1 MAKIL
6 IIEDNLTML
15 KLLKTLMTLE
25 GYQVLTAT
33 DKGTIFQTLSQ
44 ETPDLILLDVHLRA
58 DDGTEISGYEI
69 LEHIRRTPELRN
81 TRVIMTSGIDLRERA
96 LKAGADD
103 FVLKPYIPD
112 ELMDSIQLH
121 LSE

>member
-6 IIEDNLTML
+6 IIEDDLTML
-15 KLLKTLMTLE
+15 RLLKTLMTIE

-33 DKGTIFQTLSQ
+33 NESTIFQTLSQ
-44 ETPDLILLDVHLRA
+44 ETPDLILLDAHLRA
-58 DDGTEISGYEI
+58 ADGTEISGYEI

-112 ELMDSIQLH
+112 ELMDSIQAY